1 MMVLKVSRIEKDPLH
16 QKIEII
22 NWVILALLLM
32 VSMVSMTVAFTLGV
46 LLGGLISIIDF
57 YWIHRNLQGVFS
69 RPAKTAK
76 FLVVSRYYIRLAI
89 IAVVLFFIAT
99 NDYVDVRGILLGL
112 SIVIVNLL
120 LTTLVTLLKKNCP
133 EEVK

>member
-1 MMVLKVSRIEKDPLH
+1 
-16 QKIEII
+16 
-22 NWVILALLLM
+22 M

>member
-1 MMVLKVSRIEKDPLH
+1 MALKVSHIKKDPLH

-22 NWVILALLLM
+22 NWFILALLVM
-32 VSMVSMTVAFTLGV
+32 GSMISMPITFTLGV
-46 LLGGLISIIDF
+46 LAGGLISIVNF
-57 YWIHRNLQGVFS
+57 YWIYRSLQGVFS
-69 RPAKTAK
+69 RSAGVAK
-76 FLVVSRYYIRLAI
+76 FLVISRYYIRLAV
-89 IAVVLFFIAT
+89 IAVVLFFIVT
-99 NDYVDVRGILLGL
+99 SDHVDVRGVFLGL

>member
-1 MMVLKVSRIEKDPLH
+1 MVLKVSRIEKDPLH